1 MNLDGLKQSL
11 VDILYKDTS
20 SLRIALGWSALTLS
34 FGFVYGATDQH
45 SFNYL
50 NALMHYNFWAL
61 SFGIYGFCMM
71 ISGLVNVSRYAYCIA
86 DAIGLW
92 LWTYLFLSFVVI
104 DPIPTSAAE
113 YMLVVPIL
121 MAVWVI
127 VDRLFKIY
135 IYDHILT
142 LERE

>member
-1 MNLDGLKQSL
+1 MTLDGIKQTL
-11 VDILYKDTS
+11 INVLYKDTS
-20 SLRIALGWSALTLS
+20 SIRIALGMSAITLAI
-34 FGFVYGATDQH
+34 GFVFGSTHED

-50 NALMHYNFWAL
+50 NELMNYNYWAI
-61 SFGIYGFCMM
+61 SFLVYGIFIMTGGF
-71 ISGLVNVSRYAYCIA
+71 VKVSRYAYCVV

-92 LWTYLFLSFVVI
+92 LWTYLFLSFVIV
-104 DPIPTSAAE
+104 DPTPTSAAE
-113 YMLVVPIL
+113 YMLTVPIL

-135 IYDHILT
+135 IYEQLIT